1 LRFLLVLLLTI
12 VAALAL
18 GIGSAWYM
26 VSAPRAGTVEIGAW
40 RAQPATDADTIDPY
54 TRARVARTGE
64 IAMGTGEGLS
74 FVATADDQG
83 RRLDGRCDYLL
94 VGDAPP
100 ARLWTLTATDE
111 RGEIAAVPSKRT
123 HLQSREVLRDGNGRF
138 EIAVSAAARPGNW
151 LPAPSAGNIRL
162 TMRLYD
168 TPINLG
174 SGALPPMPTVSRGT
188 CR

>member
-1 LRFLLVLLLTI
+1 MRFLLALLVTLI
-12 VAALAL
+12 AALAL

-26 VSAPRAGTVEIGAW
+26 VTVPHAGTVEIGAW
-40 RAQPATDADTIDPY
+40 RAQPPTDAETIDPY

-74 FVATADDQG
+74 FVATVDDQG
-83 RRLDGRCDYLL
+83 KGLDGRCDYLL
-94 VGDAPP
+94 SGEAPP
-100 ARLWTLTATDE
+100 ARLWTLTVTDE
-111 RGEIAAVPSKRT
+111 RGEIAVTPSKRT
-123 HLQSREVLRDGNGRF
+123 HLQSREILRDGSGRF

-151 LPAPSAGNIRL
+151 LPAPAAGRLRL

-168 TPINLG
+168 TPFNLG
-174 SGALPPMPTVSRGT
+174 SGALPPMPSVARRG

>member
-1 LRFLLVLLLTI
+1 MRFLLVLLLTI

-40 RAQPATDADTIDPY
+40 RAQPPTDADTIDPY

-100 ARLWTLTATDE
+100 ARLWTLTATDAK
-111 RGEIAAVPSKRT
+111 GAIAVVPSKRT

-151 LPAPSAGNIRL
+151 LPAPAGGEIRL
-162 TMRLYD
+162 TLRLYD
-168 TPINLG
+168 TTVNLG